1 MKNTTEYEVSAMYAY
16 DQRLSLILAAKYPQ
30 LFEEQACYN
39 NVYHLVSEY
48 LEELRPRDQL
58 RILFCY
64 RQGPD
69 GRYYRHVFAVFDG
82 KLIEPLSYLDMSEKN
97 RSSIIPIKDMSVKE
111 YLDYLF
117 EEAETQLR
125 DSLYQDDLDVV
136 RKHGIFKALNPY
148 DLARLYRE
156 IDEAWTPEEQGDVV

>member
-1 MKNTTEYEVSAMYAY
+1 MYAY

-136 RKHGIFKALNPY
+136 RKHDIFKALDPY